1 MKKIS
6 LFLFLFLLFFYT
18 QGQKRSVDYK
28 TSLSGFVASQNTLPF
43 WAINNKHG
51 LIPNGHG
58 ALLEV
63 GLFSDFTNRHKIQFA
78 YGVSAAGF
86 LSRPDNHLILDQLYA
101 RARWRN
107 LRLDLGMIHPE
118 EEYRGISSTNG
129 NFIRSG
135 NARTFPGY
143 NLNSEYMKIPCTQG
157 ILSIKFNWADYM
169 MIDDRYV
176 KDTRLHN
183 KSVFLKIKPH
193 QRWEIIVGLE
203 HWAQWAGSSTDRGK
217 HPTSFHDY
225 LRIV

>member
-28 TSLSGFVASQNTLPF
+28 TSLTGFVASQNTLPF

-143 NLNSEYMKIPCTQG
+143 NLNSE
-157 ILSIKFNWADYM
+157 
-169 MIDDRYV
+169 
-176 KDTRLHN
+176 
-183 KSVFLKIKPH
+183 
-193 QRWEIIVGLE
+193 
-203 HWAQWAGSSTDRGK
+203 
-217 HPTSFHDY
+217 
-225 LRIV
+225 

>member
-28 TSLSGFVASQNTLPF
+28 TSLTGFVASQNTLPF

-176 KDTRLHN
+176 KATRLHN
-183 KSVFLKIKPH
+183 
-193 QRWEIIVGLE
+193 
-203 HWAQWAGSSTDRGK
+203 
-217 HPTSFHDY
+217 
-225 LRIV
+225 